1 MASLIEIRNMCKI
14 YNPGENEVRAL
25 DHVSFSI
32 GENEFVAIIGHSGSG
47 KSTLMNMLGCLDVP
61 TSGIYLLHGSDVS
74 LMTDDE
80 LSDIRNQEIGF
91 IFQGFNLINNLTAF
105 ENVEL
110 PLIYR
115 GVSKRERS
123 NLAKEALRKVGLE
136 NRMDHK
142 PTEMSGGQQQRVA
155 IARAI
160 AQAPPV
166 ILADEPTGNLDSHST
181 KEIMSIL
188 KSLHAEGRTVIIIT
202 HDNDIAANA
211 DRIVHIED
219 GQITS
224 DSSNTGGLSREDI
237 DKEIRGGG
245 VVYDSD
251 LAEMEEEKK
260 TQSIEE
266 FASGNADIEANV
278 STEEEN
284 YSDEN
289 IQQDNASSEDDY
301 DIEVAEENNID
312 LHLNGDK

>member
-25 DHVSFSI
+25 DHVSLSI

-91 IFQGFNLINNLTAF
+91 IFQGFNLISNLTAF

-115 GVSKRERS
+115 GVSKRERT

-142 PTEMSGGQQQRVA
+142 PSEMSGGQQQRVA

-181 KEIMSIL
+181 KEIMNIL
-188 KSLHAEGRTVIIIT
+188 KTLHSEGRTVIIIT

-211 DRIVHIED
+211 ERIVHIED
-219 GQITS
+219 GRITS
-224 DSSNTGGLSREDI
+224 DSSNNGNLNRDDI
-237 DKEIRGGG
+237 DKEIRGNSTMYGSAPDDDENG
-245 VVYDSD
+245 
-251 LAEMEEEKK
+251 AEEFPDTETIIVANEINLEPEEKP
-260 TQSIEE
+260 
-266 FASGNADIEANV
+266 
-278 STEEEN
+278 
-284 YSDEN
+284 
-289 IQQDNASSEDDY
+289 EDDY
-301 DIEVAEENNID
+301 DVNVTEDNID
-312 LHLNGDK
+312 LHLNGEN